1 MSNPRKS
8 TPNQRLRHSLVS
20 QWRGLPEA
28 PIIDL
33 PAKNVADVL
42 GMVLK
47 NLGLADRMQLEHVA
61 AAWRMAAGDFIAKHS
76 VPDSLAKGV
85 LQVRVSQSSVM
96 HALTMEKPALL
107 RRLTDALGK
116 GVIKDVRFRHG

>member
-8 TPNQRLRHSLVS
+8 TPNQRLRHHLVS
-20 QWRGLPEA
+20 QWRGLPES

-33 PAKNVADVL
+33 PAKNVSDVL
-42 GMVLK
+42 DQVLK
-47 NLGLADRMQLEHVA
+47 GLGLANRMQLEQVA

-76 VPDSLAKGV
+76 VPDGIAKGV
-85 LQVRVSQSSVM
+85 LQVRVSQSSVL
-96 HALTMEKPALL
+96 HALTMEKPVLL
-107 RRLTDALGK
+107 KKLGEALGK

>member
-1 MSNPRKS
+1 MSNPRKA
-8 TPNQRLRHSLVS
+8 TPNQFLRHRLVS

-33 PAKNVADVL
+33 PTKNVGDVL
-42 GMVLK
+42 GQVLK
-47 NLGLADRMQLEHVA
+47 GLGLANRMQLEEVA

-76 VPDSLAKGV
+76 VPDSIAKGV
-85 LQVRVSQSSVM
+85 LQVRVAQSSVM

-107 RRLTDALGK
+107 RKLAEALGK